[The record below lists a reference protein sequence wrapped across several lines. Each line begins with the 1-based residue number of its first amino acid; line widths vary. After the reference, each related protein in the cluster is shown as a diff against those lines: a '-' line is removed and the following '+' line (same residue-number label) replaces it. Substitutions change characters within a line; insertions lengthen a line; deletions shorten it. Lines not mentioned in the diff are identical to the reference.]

1 VRSPTHTPGDVVD
14 DELSVDRELLLEV
27 ERQGPAATV
36 SVRGELDAAT
46 APDLADLCQTVH
58 ADGARDLVI
67 DLTET
72 SFLDSSGLRALIEAH
87 QLFSAG
93 GNLALAH
100 ASEPVRRLL
109 EITGLDDYFTL
120 DTAG

>member
-1 VRSPTHTPGDVVD
+1 LD
-14 DELSVDRELLLEV
+14 DELSGDRDLLLEV
-27 ERQGPAATV
+27 ERRGAAVTV

-46 APDLADLCQTVH
+46 APDLAVVCHSVH

-67 DLTET
+67 DLTDT
-72 SFLDSSGLRALIEAH
+72 SFLDSSGLRVLIDAH
-87 QLFSAG
+87 RLFSEG

-120 DTAG
+120 DAGG

>member
-1 VRSPTHTPGDVVD
+1 MDE
-14 DELSVDRELLLEV
+14 ELSLERELLLEV
-27 ERQGPAATV
+27 ERRGVAATV

-46 APDLADLCQTVH
+46 APDLADLCHSVH

-67 DLTET
+67 DLTDT

-87 QLFSAG
+87 RLFSSD

-120 DTAG
+120 DAAG

>member
-1 VRSPTHTPGDVVD
+1 MTAPGDVVD

-36 SVRGELDAAT
+36 SVRGELDAST
-46 APDLADLCQTVH
+46 APDLAELCHSVH

-67 DLTET
+67 DLTDT

-87 QLFSAG
+87 RLFSDG
-93 GNLALAH
+93 GNLALSH

-120 DTAG
+120 DAAGS

>member
-1 VRSPTHTPGDVVD
+1 VD
-14 DELSVDRELLLEV
+14 DDPSVDHELFLEV
-27 ERQGPAATV
+27 ERQGLGATV

-46 APDLADLCQTVH
+46 APDLADVCHSVH
-58 ADGARDLVI
+58 AAGARDLVI
-67 DLTET
+67 DLTDT

-87 QLFSAG
+87 RLFSER

-100 ASEPVRRLL
+100 ASDPVRRLL

-120 DTAG
+120 DAAG

>member
-1 VRSPTHTPGDVVD
+1 ME
-14 DELSVDRELLLEV
+14 DELSPERELLLEV
-27 ERQGPAATV
+27 ERRGPAATV
-36 SVRGELDAAT
+36 SVRGELDAST
-46 APDLADLCQTVH
+46 APDLADLCCSVH

-72 SFLDSSGLRALIEAH
+72 SFLDSSGLRALIGAH
-87 QLFSAG
+87 RLFSEG

-120 DTAG
+120 DAAG